1 MVRFS
6 CISKGNVNIEGVKMR
21 IQPVRGTRDFLPEE
35 TRLRDYLQEK
45 ILHTYVQNGFER
57 ILTPALEDVENL
69 DKSEGGDNLNLI
81 FKILK
86 RGEKLERAVE
96 ESDVDELA
104 DIGLRYD
111 LTLPLCRYYANNKA
125 HLSLPFKVIQLD
137 RVYRAERPQRGRMRE
152 FVQCDI
158 DILGSDSHE
167 CEIELIYVMAKTL
180 LAIGMKNLVVRI
192 NDRRLHNELLTKLG
206 FSEEEHS
213 SVSITLDKLDK
224 IGLEGVREELLEK
237 ECSEEAIDAYSQM
250 LESKEPALEKVKS
263 IVGEHEALLSLESI
277 IKASERLSGGK
288 YTIEYDLSL
297 IRGQGYY
304 TGTVFEIETPDF
316 PGSIAGGGRY
326 DKLIEKFIDE
336 DVPAVGFSIGF
347 ERIFSILS
355 EAGFV
360 IPEEKQRI
368 AVIYDAGMITEAIS
382 GAEELRDKYEVTLFE
397 RPKKVG
403 RLFNRLEERGFSGFV
418 YADNP
423 DNLRLFE
430 K

>member
-1 MVRFS
+1 
-6 CISKGNVNIEGVKMR
+6 MR
-21 IQPVRGTRDFLPEE
+21 IQPVRGTRDFLPQE

-57 ILTPALEDVENL
+57 ILTPALEDADNL
-69 DKSEGGDNLNLI
+69 DKSEGGENLNLI

-86 RGEKLERAVE
+86 RGEKLERAIE
-96 ESDVDELA
+96 EEEFQELS

-125 HLSLPFKVIQLD
+125 HLNFPFKVIQLD

-158 DILGSDSHE
+158 DILGSDSSE
-167 CEIELIYVMAKTL
+167 CEIELIYVMGKTL
-180 LAIGMKNLVVRI
+180 LAIGMKDFIVHI
-192 NDRRLHNELLTKLG
+192 NDRRLHNELLSRLG
-206 FSEEEHS
+206 FPEEHHA

-224 IGLEGVREELLEK
+224 VGIDGVREELLEK
-237 ECSEEAIDAYSQM
+237 GCSEESIDAFVEL
-250 LESKEPALEKVKS
+250 LESEGSMIDLVKS
-263 IVGEHEALLSLESI
+263 IVGEHEAVQSLEKIITASQKLSAGRYSI
-277 IKASERLSGGK
+277 K
-288 YTIEYDLSL
+288 YDLSL

-304 TGTVFEIETPDF
+304 TGTVFEITTPDF

-326 DKLIEKFIDE
+326 DKLIEKFIEE

-355 EAGFV
+355 EGGFV

-368 AVIYDAGMITEAIS
+368 GVIYDAGMITEAIRDTEPLR
-382 GAEELRDKYEVTLFE
+382 EEYEVTLFE
-397 RPKKVG
+397 RPRKVG
-403 RLFNRLEERGFSGFV
+403 RLINRLEERGFSGFV

-423 DNLRLFE
+423 GEIRLFE
-430 K
+430 R